1 MKTIKT
7 LAILLFSLNTF
18 SQVQTELE
26 TSINGTY
33 LKGGYNYEF
42 NNRFIIGGSAGYE
55 FMSSNVD
62 YKLNI
67 TTGYNID
74 DYLYFNTDFGFI
86 NWKRNDIKTNKYF
99 FDFGFTYVTQRN
111 ILFDLKISTVDF
123 INFGIGYK
131 F

>member
-7 LAILLFSLNTF
+7 LAILLISLNTF
-18 SQVQTELE
+18 SQVQAELE

-33 LKGGYNYEF
+33 LKSGYNYEF

-86 NWKRNDIKTNKYF
+86 NWRRNDIKTNKYF
-99 FDFGFTYVTQRN
+99 FDFGFTYVTERN